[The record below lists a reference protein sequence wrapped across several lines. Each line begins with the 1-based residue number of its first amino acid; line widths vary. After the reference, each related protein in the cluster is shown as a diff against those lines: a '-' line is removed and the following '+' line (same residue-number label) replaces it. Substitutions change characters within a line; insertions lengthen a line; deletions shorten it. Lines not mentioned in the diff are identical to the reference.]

1 MPSLFSK
8 ISNFAR
14 SPQGKRFAGKAQSY
28 AKSPEGKRQIE
39 SLRRRFA
46 KKR

>member
-1 MPSLFSK
+1 MPSLFNK

-14 SPQGKRFAGKAQSY
+14 GPQGKRFANKAQSY
-28 AKSPEGKRQIE
+28 AKSPEGKRQIDG
-39 SLRRRFA
+39 LRRRFA